1 MGTRRL
7 KVVAAFNQSVSLP
20 EVSPRHC
27 HSGTKPLAYHW
38 SARWRR
44 QTATTMADKQP
55 ARRPARVKASDGS
68 HTPSRKDELKTA
80 GWRITEAGAAV
91 AAFLLSLS
99 IFLLGAFQWTRGAE
113 IVLLPPQTVLLYRD
127 APTPSSD
134 VLMLA
139 VETGMINTARAD
151 YGDVAVQTYAEVA
164 GTGAAEARFPYDVT
178 LQPVFVAHEEGR
190 QVDCPIDA
198 RCVTATGSVPI
209 RPGVLE
215 LRVIERGPELLS
227 VPGGSSHSAR
237 LGFALGH
244 CLGNK
249 TTCAR
254 YLSFDDAIKQLRNAP
269 ELAFGIT
276 LDFHSDGRKTIACAF
291 DEGGVVSRR
300 DFLDFLE
307 KRGWATLVCRQD
319 LRS

>member
-99 IFLLGAFQWTRGAE
+99 IFLLGTFQSLRGSE
-113 IVLLPPQTVLLYRD
+113 IVLLPPQTILLYRD

-151 YGDVAVQTYAEVA
+151 YGDVAIQAYAEVG
-164 GTGAAEARFPYDVT
+164 GTQAALARFPYDGSLDPVT
-178 LQPVFVAHEEGR
+178 LPVGVDRTA
-190 QVDCPIDA
+190 DCPIDA
-198 RCVTATGSVPI
+198 RCVPATGLAPPKAG
-209 RPGVLE
+209 RMGLM
-215 LRVIERGPELLS
+215 VIERRPQLLT
-227 VPGGSSHSAR
+227 VPGGSSNSVW
-237 LGFALGH
+237 LGFSFANCRGQSATCDRYSSFTDAL
-244 CLGNK
+244 
-249 TTCAR
+249 
-254 YLSFDDAIKQLRNAP
+254 KQLRRAP
-269 ELAFGIT
+269 ELSFRVT
-276 LDFHSDGRKTIACAF
+276 LDFQSDGRKTILCAF
-291 DEGGVVSRR
+291 DREDTASRR
-300 DFLDFLE
+300 EFLDFLE
-307 KRGWATLVCRQD
+307 ERGWATLTCRRE
-319 LRS
+319 LRP

>member
-99 IFLLGAFQWTRGAE
+99 IFLLGTFQSLRGAE
-113 IVLLPPQTVLLYRD
+113 MVLLPPETVLLYRD
-127 APTPSSD
+127 ASMPSND

-151 YGDVAVQTYAEVA
+151 YGDVAIRAYAEV
-164 GTGAAEARFPYDVT
+164 GAPGATKARFPYDAT
-178 LQPVFVAHEEGR
+178 LQPVFVPHEDGR
-190 QVDCPIDA
+190 EVDCPIDA
-198 RCVTATGSVPI
+198 RCLTAARSAPI
-209 RPGVLE
+209 RQGALD
-215 LRVIERGPELLS
+215 LRVIERRPELLS
-227 VPGGSSHSAR
+227 VPGGSSHTAR
-237 LGFALGH
+237 LGFGFGR
-244 CLGNK
+244 CVGSEQ
-249 TTCAR
+249 TCAR
-254 YLSFDDAIKQLRNAP
+254 FRNFDDAIKQLRNAP